1 MLNNNMKSDMLKI
14 KNIMRLGT
22 IAIIQWYSQCT
33 YFESNYD
40 YQVII
45 KEPVEEFEEQLTCL
59 GENTN
64 KYMTV
69 SIPIQKE
76 VITVEKME
84 KKLQEQYPTDN
95 LLIAQDLLQ
104 AHYQ

>member
-64 KYMTV
+64 KYITV

-76 VITVEKME
+76 VIRIN
-84 KKLQEQYPTDN
+84 KKGKKS
-95 LLIAQDLLQ
+95 
-104 AHYQ
+104 